1 MTKNQPR
8 ADYVLGTTEAE
19 HERLMRQSALLA
31 PSTIRLFREAGIV
44 TGNRILDLGSGVGDV
59 ALLAAELVGS
69 DGQVVGIDIDGSA
82 LAVARKRTVARGL
95 TRVSLVESGLAEF
108 AAEEPFDAIVGRLIL
123 QFLPQ
128 PIEVLQTLDAILR
141 PGGVMVFQESNG
153 RPLLSRAKPLPLGA
167 LCSH

>member
-1 MTKNQPR
+1 MTKNHPR

-19 HERLMRQSALLA
+19 HDRLMRQSTLLA

-82 LAVARKRTVARGL
+82 LVVARKRTVARGL
-95 TRVSLVESGLAEF
+95 TQVSFVESGLAEF
-108 AAEEPFDAIVGRLIL
+108 VAEEPFDAIVGRLIL

-128 PIEVLQTLDAILR
+128 PI
-141 PGGVMVFQESNG
+141 
-153 RPLLSRAKPLPLGA
+153 
-167 LCSH
+167 